1 MTRPAANGRAR
12 NEALTRIEPSAG
24 GRATPERQGEFRLL
38 DFGVLTRALRSSGDR
53 QVIYGIASVPLV
65 VVLVLLVVIFWVSF
79 LDDVG
84 EGFAGALTL
93 RHFTSLY
100 QDPLIYTAL
109 YNTAVFAIV
118 TVVTA
123 MTFGVAAAWLV
134 ERTDLPGK
142 RLVYFLM
149 TIGLLVPT
157 FFLAMGWVFFLHP
170 RIGMFNRWMMEL
182 FGLDE
187 APLSIA
193 NVVGMGWVEGLGLAS
208 LAFVMTSPIF
218 RAINPA
224 LEEAATVHGLGR
236 WWTLRYVVLPLT
248 WPALLGAAIYISV
261 IAIATFEVPAIIGLG
276 SKIFTFSTLVFVM
289 VSPEQGVPEYGVVGA
304 LSIFLVGFSLLLSWW
319 YFRVIR
325 LSYRYEVIQG
335 RGYQPKLVALGRWWW
350 LGWGGLGV
358 FFLFSKLLPL
368 LMMIWA
374 SLLPY
379 FVPFS
384 LKALSLV
391 TTQNFD
397 AINWTLLSRGSINT
411 LILMLSVPTLA
422 LVFGLAISWIVV
434 RSRSRWSFLF
444 DWVAFLPHAV
454 PNLIFALAA
463 VILALFVLPKE
474 LPFYGTIFILMM
486 VYVLVRISLTTRV
499 FNGALLQIHREL
511 EDAAHVS
518 GIRTYPTL
526 WKVVVP
532 LLIPAM
538 VNLWIWNALLSYREL
553 TMAAFMVTQ
562 DNITLPVV
570 VWSLWNTGSAGQAA
584 AVSLLFVAALVP
596 LVAIYWGLRDRS
608 NIGSPQA

>member
-1 MTRPAANGRAR
+1 
-12 NEALTRIEPSAG
+12 LTRIKPSAG
-24 GRATPERQGEFRLL
+24 GRATPEGPGEFRLL

-53 QVIYGIASVPLV
+53 QVVYGIASVPAV
-65 VVLVLLVVIFWVSF
+65 VVLVLLAVIFWISF

-93 RHFTSLY
+93 RHFASLY

-118 TVVTA
+118 
-123 MTFGVAAAWLV
+123 
-134 ERTDLPGK
+134 DLPGK
-142 RLVYFLM
+142 RLVYLLM

-157 FFLAMGWVFFLHP
+157 FFVAMGWVFFLHP

-182 FGLDE
+182 FGLDD

-193 NVVGMGWVEGLGLAS
+193 NVVGMGWVEGLSLAS

-218 RAINPA
+218 RAINSA

-236 WWTLRYVVLPLT
+236 WWTLLRVDLPLT

-276 SKIFTFSTLVFVM
+276 SKIFTFSTLVFVK
-289 VSPEQGVPEYGVVGA
+289 VSPEQGVPEYGIVGA

-335 RGYQPKLVALGRWWW
+335 RGYQPKLIALGRWRW
-350 LGWGGLGV
+350 LGWGGLCV
-358 FFLFSKLLPL
+358 FFLLSKVLPL

-384 LKALSLV
+384 MKALSLV
-391 TTQNFD
+391 TTRNFEGID
-397 AINWTLLSRGSINT
+397 WTLLSRGSINT

-422 LVFGLAISWIVV
+422 LVFGLAI
-434 RSRSRWSFLF
+434 
-444 DWVAFLPHAV
+444 
-454 PNLIFALAA
+454 
-463 VILALFVLPKE
+463 
-474 LPFYGTIFILMM
+474 
-486 VYVLVRISLTTRV
+486 
-499 FNGALLQIHREL
+499 
-511 EDAAHVS
+511 
-518 GIRTYPTL
+518 
-526 WKVVVP
+526 
-532 LLIPAM
+532 
-538 VNLWIWNALLSYREL
+538 
-553 TMAAFMVTQ
+553 
-562 DNITLPVV
+562 
-570 VWSLWNTGSAGQAA
+570 
-584 AVSLLFVAALVP
+584 
-596 LVAIYWGLRDRS
+596 
-608 NIGSPQA
+608 